1 MKGLS
6 FIKSSSGRTQKAQKN
21 ILGMLLIKICNIIIN
36 LAYVPLLINSLNQ
49 DRYGIWL
56 TITTI
61 VSWIAFFD
69 IGLGNGL
76 RNKLAE
82 SIACKD
88 EINARKYVSTTY
100 GAMGILCFL
109 FFIIEACIV
118 PFCNWNSLL
127 NAHSIPNGELT
138 LLMLW
143 VLSSLAFQMLLKLL
157 NSVLYALQKPAL
169 SSLILMLS
177 QLFAFIGIFIYTN
190 VCNEV
195 SLLKLGMI
203 ISMAPVVVL
212 MIFSLIL
219 FRKMIPQYMPTPSF
233 FERSKIKEIVI
244 LGSKFFWI
252 QLTTLLLFQ
261 SNNLIIAHTCG
272 NTSVAEYNI
281 AYKYIGLIEMAFMII
296 MTPFW
301 SAATD
306 AYARKDYQWIK
317 GILKKLQFISYIMI
331 TAGGVLI
338 LLSDFVYKW
347 WLSSTIKPDKSLMFL
362 LLLYFC
368 IQLSWARYGSIING
382 IGCVKLQFYIT
393 MIEAFVHIPLALLL
407 GTYWG
412 VKGVIISLIIS
423 TFANTIWPKIQIKN
437 IFLGKRSIWV
447 K

>member
-233 FERSKIKEIVI
+233 FERS
-244 LGSKFFWI
+244 
-252 QLTTLLLFQ
+252 
-261 SNNLIIAHTCG
+261 NNLIIAHTCG

-331 TAGGVLI
+331 AAGGVLI

>member
-109 FFIIEACIV
+109 FFIIEKKIF
-118 PFCNWNSLL
+118 PFFNLNSQL
-127 NAHSIPNGELT
+127 NAHWIPNGELT

-219 FRKMIPQYMPTPSF
+219 FSKMIPQFMPTPSF
-233 FERSKIKEIVI
+233 FERSKI
-244 LGSKFFWI
+244 
-252 QLTTLLLFQ
+252 
-261 SNNLIIAHTCG
+261 
-272 NTSVAEYNI
+272 
-281 AYKYIGLIEMAFMII
+281 
-296 MTPFW
+296 
-301 SAATD
+301 
-306 AYARKDYQWIK
+306 
-317 GILKKLQFISYIMI
+317 
-331 TAGGVLI
+331 
-338 LLSDFVYKW
+338 
-347 WLSSTIKPDKSLMFL
+347 
-362 LLLYFC
+362 
-368 IQLSWARYGSIING
+368 
-382 IGCVKLQFYIT
+382 
-393 MIEAFVHIPLALLL
+393 
-407 GTYWG
+407 
-412 VKGVIISLIIS
+412 
-423 TFANTIWPKIQIKN
+423 
-437 IFLGKRSIWV
+437 
-447 K
+447 

>member
-118 PFCNWNSLL
+118 PFCYWNSLL
-127 NAHSIPNGELT
+127 NAQSIPNGELT

-233 FERSKIKEIVI
+233 FESSKIKENVI

-306 AYARKDYQWIK
+306 AYAR
-317 GILKKLQFISYIMI
+317 
-331 TAGGVLI
+331 
-338 LLSDFVYKW
+338 
-347 WLSSTIKPDKSLMFL
+347 
-362 LLLYFC
+362 
-368 IQLSWARYGSIING
+368 
-382 IGCVKLQFYIT
+382 
-393 MIEAFVHIPLALLL
+393 
-407 GTYWG
+407 
-412 VKGVIISLIIS
+412 
-423 TFANTIWPKIQIKN
+423 
-437 IFLGKRSIWV
+437 
-447 K
+447 